1 MLGRRWREYPLSG
14 RWERGDYSPSGNGG
28 IFCWVGIGGIL
39 NEWERGGYLLSDR
52 AGNNLVKGEYFLLG
66 GRWRE
71 YPLSGRGGNTH

>member
-1 MLGRRWREYPLSG
+1 MGEG
-14 RWERGDYSPSGNGG
+14 
-28 IFCWVGIGGIL
+28 
-39 NEWERGGYLLSDR
+39 GGYLLSDR